1 MSDIYS
7 YYEQYDERTR
17 LTRDRLHRG
26 EYRVTMHLLEKYLGN
41 APLRILDCCAGC
53 GIYAEALAERGH
65 IVTAGDLI
73 PAHVDYMKAHCT
85 GLAEVYEGSVCDLS
99 RFADGSFDA
108 VLNLGAMYHL
118 QEFTDRETAVRECLR
133 VLKPGGIFAYAYQTL
148 DAMLLGCYWEAV
160 RCADPERRLV
170 LYRRMEESRA
180 THCRGVFYG
189 MTPDEVRALA
199 EKHRLTPL
207 TDANTYPV
215 FYPFFREIDDLS
227 EDEYARWLEACILTC
242 EDENAARNCMHGLW
256 IGRKRQ

>member
-26 EYRVTMHLLEKYLGN
+26 EYRVTMHLLDKYLGGS
-41 APLRILDCCAGC
+41 PLRILDCCAGC

-65 IVTAGDLI
+65 AVTAGDLI
-73 PAHVDYMKAHCT
+73 PGHVAHMKEHCT

-108 VLNLGAMYHL
+108 VLNFGALYHL
-118 QEFTDRETAVRECLR
+118 QDPAERELAVRECLR
-133 VLKPGGIFAYAYQTL
+133 VLKPGGIFAYTYQTL
-148 DAMLLGCYWEAV
+148 EAMLLGSYWEAV
-160 RCADPERRLV
+160 RSLDADRRTA
-170 LYRRMEESRA
+170 LYREMEESRA
-180 THCRGVFYG
+180 THCRGIFYG
-189 MTPDEVRALA
+189 MTPEEIRSLADE
-199 EKHRLTPL
+199 HSLTRL

-215 FYPFFREIDDLS
+215 FYPFFREIDAMT
-227 EDEYARWLEACILTC
+227 EAEYARWLEVCILTC

-256 IGRKRQ
+256 IGRKT